1 MKTLD
6 KLFKL
11 FTRGE
16 RKRCALVLLLVLG
29 MALLDTAGVA
39 SLMPFLAVLGDPEM
53 INTNPVLSKLYLVS
67 QKFGV
72 TNSGDFLIVLGVGSF
87 LLLVVSAIYR
97 TWTQYKMNRF
107 VELMRHSISSR
118 LLGKYLAQ
126 PYEFFMGR
134 NTGDLSK
141 AALSEVDQLIG
152 AVIRPVFSM
161 LAYSI
166 VAFCMILFLLFLHPF
181 LLAVSVVV
189 LGGSYLLTFIVV
201 KPKLDR
207 LGELRTSSNK
217 NRYLIAL
224 ESLNGIRDVKLL
236 GYEKTYIKRFNAD
249 SLNFAHTLA
258 TNLTLN
264 RVPKYI
270 VEAVAFGGIIALVVS
285 LMVTGGGI
293 ESNTLG
299 DVLPLVGL
307 YAFAAYRL
315 QPALHFV
322 FSGIASLR
330 FGKTAVADIYEDL
343 LKNGK
348 NLEIKEQNIESLGL
362 KEKVE
367 VKNLSFKYDG
377 TEKLALKDISFT
389 LPVGGV
395 LGIVGTTGCG
405 KSTLVNLILKLLTSS
420 AGSIHVD
427 YKEITPDLVRAW
439 QRTIGCVPQDIFL
452 TDNTLAENI
461 AFGIEL
467 SEINLQ
473 QVQYCAKL
481 ANIHNFIQENLE
493 KKYETL
499 VGERGVRL
507 SGGQRQRIGIAR
519 ALYHNPDL
527 LVFDEATSSLDSV
540 VEKAIMEA
548 IDMLSNEKTI
558 IIVAHRMNTIK
569 KCDNI
574 LLLNEGILES
584 SGTYDELRKSSK
596 RFQEMI
602 KS

>member
-1 MKTLD
+1 MKSLD

-11 FTRGE
+11 FTRRE
-16 RKRCALVLLLVLG
+16 RKKCALVLLLVLG

-39 SLMPFLAVLGDPEM
+39 SLMPFLAVIGDPEL
-53 INTNPVLSKLYLVS
+53 INTNPVLNKLYLVS
-67 QKFGV
+67 LNFGV

-87 LLLVVSAIYR
+87 LILVVSAIYR
-97 TWTQYKMNRF
+97 TWTQYKMNSF
-107 VELMRHSISSR
+107 VEVMRHSISSR
-118 LLGKYLAQ
+118 LLRKYLAQ
-126 PYEFFMGR
+126 SYEFFMGR

-166 VAFCMILFLLFLHPF
+166 VACCMIIFLLILNPF
-181 LLAVSVVV
+181 LLAISVVI
-189 LGGSYLLTFIVV
+189 LGGSYLITFVIV

-207 LGELRTSSNK
+207 LGKLRTSSNK

-224 ESLNGIRDVKLL
+224 EVLSGVRDVKLL
-236 GYEKTYIKRFNAD
+236 GYEKSYIKRFETN
-249 SLNFAHTLA
+249 SLNFANTLA

-285 LMVTGGGI
+285 LMVAGGGI

-299 DVLPLVGL
+299 EVLPLVGL

-330 FGKTAVADIYEDL
+330 FGNSAIADIYEDL
-343 LKNGK
+343 LNISN
-348 NLEIKEQNIESLGL
+348 NLEIQDQYSESLGL
-362 KEKVE
+362 TEKLE
-367 VKNLSFKYDG
+367 VKNISFKYAG

-405 KSTLVNLILKLLTSS
+405 KSTLVNIILKLLTSS
-420 AGSIHVD
+420 TGSIYVD
-427 YKEITPDLVRAW
+427 RKEITSDLVRSW

-467 SEINLQ
+467 NDIDLL
-473 QVQYCAKL
+473 QVQNCAKL
-481 ANIHNFIQENLE
+481 ANIHNFIENNLE

-519 ALYHNPDL
+519 ALYHSPDL

-548 IDMLSNEKTI
+548 IEKLSKEKTI

-574 LLLNEGILES
+574 LLLNEGAIES
-584 SGTYDELRKSSK
+584 SGTFNELCKSSK

-602 KS
+602 KN